1 VTSTSQP
8 ALCSSD
14 NVIFR
19 VNLSPELKMMRK
31 LLLTGVGLAA
41 LLASPALSS
50 DLGVYRPTYGAALAV
65 TAPLSW
71 TGFWRT

>member
-1 VTSTSQP
+1 
-8 ALCSSD
+8 
-14 NVIFR
+14 
-19 VNLSPELKMMRK
+19 MMRK

-50 DLGVYRPTYGAALAV
+50 DLGVYRPTYGAAPVV

>member
-1 VTSTSQP
+1 
-8 ALCSSD
+8 
-14 NVIFR
+14 
-19 VNLSPELKMMRK
+19 MMRR